1 VGRLVSEHLIDTV
14 GHPSHHPRVE
24 FDLKPFWQTATSAG
38 SESRVPADFN
48 MGKPVQQPPR
58 FKKRAGLGFEFFLG
72 RKRRLRDSAHGFKI
86 SR

>member
-1 VGRLVSEHLIDTV
+1 VSRLVSQHLIDAV
-14 GHPSHHPRVE
+14 GHPSHQPRVE

-38 SESRVPADFN
+38 PEPRVPANFN
-48 MGKPVQQPPR
+48 MGKPVQQAPR

-72 RKRRLRDSAHGFKI
+72 GKRRLRDSAHGFQI